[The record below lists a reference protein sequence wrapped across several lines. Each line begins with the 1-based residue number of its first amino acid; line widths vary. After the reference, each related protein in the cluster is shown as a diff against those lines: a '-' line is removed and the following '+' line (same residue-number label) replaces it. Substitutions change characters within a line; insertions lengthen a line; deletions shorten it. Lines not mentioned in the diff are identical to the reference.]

1 MSRNFVSVVPFALPG
16 IVAFFASAAPAH
28 AQVMDFN
35 DLSTGQTLSTY
46 TENGI
51 TLAANDLIST
61 FDTATGAASTT
72 GAYFHAISPPN
83 SLPSGTSFTF
93 SKGGTA
99 FDLLSID
106 ILQGGGAPV
115 EYIASNGKTVFFATT
130 GIKTFGSDFASITSF
145 QQITTANR
153 TSRVLI
159 DDVTLGAT
167 TTFTP
172 EPSTLAFLLTGGV
185 SAGLA
190 LRRRRK

>member
-1 MSRNFVSVVPFALPG
+1 MSARIASGVSVALLG
-16 IVAFFASAAPAH
+16 IAALLVSAPAH

-46 TENGI
+46 TEHGI

-61 FDTATGAASTT
+61 FDTVTGAGGTT
-72 GAYFHAISPPN
+72 GAYFHAISPLN
-83 SLPSGTSFTF
+83 SAPSGTSFTF
-93 SKGGTA
+93 SKGGAA

-106 ILQGGGAPV
+106 ILHGGGAPV
-115 EYIASNGKTVFFATT
+115 EYIASNGKTVFFASI
-130 GIKTFGSDFASITSF
+130 GIKTFGSDFADITSF

-153 TSRVLI
+153 TSLVVI
-159 DDVTLGAT
+159 DDVTLGVAT
-167 TTFTP
+167 ISTP
-172 EPSTLAFLLTGGV
+172 EPSTLAFLLTGGI